1 MSCGP
6 AFRKEWLEQ
15 RRTYRLLIVAVVL
28 LLFGLMSPLLARYT
42 HEIIRMA
49 APQGE
54 EIIKLIPPPAA
65 GDAVDQYL
73 KNITQFGVL
82 LALLMTMG
90 TMSLEKDRGTAALM
104 LSKPLRRTAFV
115 LAKFSSLALT
125 FALSLLLAGA
135 AGYCYT
141 WALFGPPDLPGWL
154 GLNALIFVFLLVYVA
169 LTLLCSTL
177 TKSQVLAGGM
187 SFGIWMALSLLGALP
202 GVGDYLPRQL
212 TDWGAR
218 LGKGSGAFSF
228 GDLSPLIDVRNGSFW
243 PALAVSL
250 GLIAAALLAACLIF
264 KRQEL

>member
-1 MSCGP
+1 MGFGA

-15 RRTYRLLIVAVVL
+15 RRTFRLLIVAVVL

-42 HEIIRMA
+42 TEIIRLA

-54 EIIKLIPPPAA
+54 EIIKLIPPPTS

-104 LSKPLRRTAFV
+104 LAKPLSRTAFV
-115 LAKFSSLALT
+115 LGKFASLALT
-125 FALSLLLAGA
+125 FTLSLLLAGA
-135 AGYCYT
+135 AGYYYT
-141 WALFGPPDLPGWL
+141 WILFGAPDLPGWL
-154 GLNALIFVFLLVYVA
+154 GLNLLTLVFLLVYVA

-187 SFGIWMALSLLGALP
+187 SFGLWIVLGLLGALP
-202 GVGDYLPRQL
+202 RVGDYLPRQL
-212 TDWGAR
+212 TDWAAK
-218 LGKGSGAFSF
+218 LGKGTGMVST
-228 GDLSPLIDVRNGSFW
+228 GDLSLLVDGRSGAFW

-250 GLIAAALLAACLIF
+250 GLIIASLLAACLIF
-264 KRQEL
+264 NRQEL

>member
-1 MSCGP
+1 MGFGS

-42 HEIIRMA
+42 PEIIRMA

-54 EIIKLIPPPAA
+54 EIIKLLPPPTA

-82 LALLMTMG
+82 LALFMTMG

-104 LSKPLRRTAFV
+104 LSKPLPRSAFV
-115 LAKFSSLALT
+115 LGKFASLALT
-125 FALSLLLAGA
+125 FTLSLLLAGA
-135 AGYCYT
+135 AGFYYT
-141 WALFGPPDLPGWL
+141 WLLFGPPDPAGWL
-154 GLNALIFVFLLVYVA
+154 GLNVLVLIFLLVYVA
-169 LTLLCSTL
+169 LTLLCSTM

-187 SFGIWMALSLLGALP
+187 SFGLWLTLSLLGAFP
-202 GVGDYLPRQL
+202 RIGDYLPRQL
-212 TDWGAR
+212 TDWAAR
-218 LGKGSGAFSF
+218 LGKGTGVDSIGN
-228 GDLSPLIDVRNGSFW
+228 LSPLIDGRSGTYW

-250 GLIAAALLAACLIF
+250 GLIAASLLVSCLIF